1 VTYEGTRAGYDRVAE
16 RYEQRFE
23 DELDGKPADR
33 ERLAAFAEAT
43 SGLVLEVGAGPGHV
57 GAFVAA
63 RASDVVALDLSPE
76 MARLALARVPA
87 VCGDMLHLPVRSASL
102 GGALAFYSI
111 IHLAREAVPDALGE
125 LHRVLGSGGRL
136 LVAVHRGTTVLDVD
150 AFLDTP
156 ETPMRFTLFEPDE
169 LADLLVSAGFEVA
182 ELVERESYPT
192 ESGTRRIY
200 ALAVKP

>member
-16 RYEQRFE
+16 RYEQRFK

-33 ERLAAFAEAT
+33 ERLAAFATAT
-43 SGLVLEVGAGPGHV
+43 SGVVLEVGAGPAHV
-57 GAFVAA
+57 GAFLAA
-63 RASDVVALDLSPE
+63 RATDVVALDLSPA
-76 MARLALARVPA
+76 MARLALARVPS
-87 VCGDMLHLPVRSASL
+87 VCGDMLRLPVRASSL
-102 GGALAFYSI
+102 GGVLAFYSI
-111 IHLAREAVPDALGE
+111 IHVARDAVADVFCE

-136 LVAVHRGTTVLDVD
+136 LVAVHRGTTVLDVG

-156 ETPMRFTLFEPDE
+156 ETPMQFTMFEPDE

-200 ALAVKP
+200 ALAIKR